1 MEQTFRGTTRN
12 KEIVLKVH
20 LDKIAYLQ
28 YSVQTKQNKIKFE
41 VKTAFLD
48 DSSTEDNLVQKKTY
62 GLRQSVCKCNLTYY
76 NYYKKH
82 PCYYLFY
89 LDWILY
95 MYLHICYGKCQVS
108 SDFVGVSK
116 YLQKIIRIFASCA
129 YIALAEK
136 LSGYF

>member
-62 GLRQSVCKCNLTYY
+62 GLRQSVCKCNLTY

-95 MYLHICYGKCQVS
+95 CICIYTFVMVYVKFQVILWVFLNICKRS
-108 SDFVGVSK
+108 YESLPAV
-116 YLQKIIRIFASCA
+116 LT
-129 YIALAEK
+129 
-136 LSGYF
+136 